1 MSALE
6 IAAALSVGAG
16 AVVQSAVGFGFALIC
31 APLLFA
37 ALGPAEAV
45 WALNGIALV
54 VNGTTLLL
62 EGRRPDPLGRIATIV
77 LVTSV
82 PGMVAGALVLQ
93 NADAV
98 WLQVALTVTVFLTL
112 ALRLRGGR
120 GRVPRA
126 TPGWAPPAAGLASGV
141 LTTALSTAGP
151 PLVLL
156 LLGRG
161 HAPAHVRDTL
171 TTVFIAQS
179 VLGLAALAVT
189 GTEGAPGAVVL
200 VFAAAALAGQLAG
213 RPLFGRLAERGY
225 ERALTAVLVV
235 SATIGL
241 VAAVA

>member
-1 MSALE
+1 MIAL
-6 IAAALSVGAG
+6 AALSVLLGA
-16 AVVQSAVGFGFALIC
+16 AVQSAVGFGFALIC

-45 WALNGIALV
+45 WALNALALV
-54 VNGTTLLL
+54 VNSVTLLL
-62 EGRRPDPLGRIATIV
+62 EGRRPAPLQRLVIVV
-77 LVTSV
+77 LVTSI
-82 PGMVAGALVLQ
+82 PGMIAGALVLQ
-93 NADAV
+93 NVDAIV
-98 WLQVALTVTVFLTL
+98 LQIALTVSVFATL
-112 ALRLRGGR
+112 LLRMR
-120 GRVPRA
+120 PAATRA

-141 LTTALSTAGP
+141 LTTSLSTAGP

-161 HAPAHVRDTL
+161 HAPVRVRDTL

-189 GTEGAPGAVVL
+189 KTEGRPDAIVL
-200 VFAAAALAGQLAG
+200 VFAGAAFAGQLSG
-213 RPLFGRLAERGY
+213 RPLFGRLAEHGY
-225 ERALTAVLVV
+225 ERALTAVLVL